1 MVDPTKSVVF
11 VGVKVA
17 DHEMMVL
24 VAGARSGCPSRRGRK
39 CR

>member
-11 VGVKVA
+11 VAVNVA

-24 VAGARSGCPSRRGRK
+24 VVRTVWLSVA
-39 CR
+39 